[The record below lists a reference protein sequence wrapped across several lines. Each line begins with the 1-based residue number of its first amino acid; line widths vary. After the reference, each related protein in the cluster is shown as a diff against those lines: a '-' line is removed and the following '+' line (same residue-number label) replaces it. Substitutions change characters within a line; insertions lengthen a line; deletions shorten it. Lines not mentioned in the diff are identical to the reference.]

1 MQKRTLVYTATLAA
15 ILAGGLGS
23 AAMADR
29 MRDHGGMGP
38 MGMMMQDGPMFDFDK
53 VDTDKDGKITPEE
66 FAAARAARIAELDAD
81 KDGKIS
87 TDELV
92 AMRMRGAEDRIR
104 AQVGQMMQRM
114 DADGDGVLTAAE
126 VLAMPGPGPG
136 PQMLA
141 RVDTDGDG
149 AVSKAEAEAAR
160 DRMMARMGDHGQG
173 RSHRDHG
180 KGGHGKDGHGKGGH
194 GQKGQGGMGQGGKPM
209 MPPPEEGA
217 GN

>member
-126 VLAMPGPGPG
+126 VLAMPGPGP
-136 PQMLA
+136 QMLA

-209 MPPPEEGA
+209 MPQPEEGA

>member
-126 VLAMPGPGPG
+126 VLAMPGPGP
-136 PQMLA
+136 QMLA

>member
-126 VLAMPGPGPG
+126 VLAMPGPGP
-136 PQMLA
+136 QMLA

-173 RSHRDHG
+173 RNHRDHG

>member
-126 VLAMPGPGPG
+126 VLAMPGPGP
-136 PQMLA
+136 QMLA

-149 AVSKAEAEAAR
+149 AVSKAEAEAVR

-173 RSHRDHG
+173 RSHRDHD

-209 MPPPEEGA
+209 MPPPEDGA